1 MKRLMTLAI
10 ALTITG
16 FAFGQKKTAN
26 NPLVSEQNYKHPFAA
41 AAAKENNI
49 GATEKFST
57 EKVNEEQDYK
67 HKHSSKAVDRVRVRR
82 GSGASP
88 ASSHKHPLG

>member
-1 MKRLMTLAI
+1 MTLAI
-10 ALTITG
+10 ALTVAS

-41 AAAKENNI
+41 AAAKENSI
-49 GATEKFST
+49 GVTEKFST
-57 EKVNEEQDYK
+57 EKVNEAADYK
-67 HKHSSKAVDRVRVRR
+67 HTHSKKTVERVRVSR

-88 ASSHKHPLG
+88 AASHKHPLG